1 MERYEKPIIRKID
14 PDAKSNVNET
24 LDFKIELAN
33 PDDWEVCKEMRI
45 LALSSDDGDML
56 GVTSENIEELLRK
69 ENEKGEKEWRE
80 ELSDPNKLIFLPK
93 NGVEAIGMSRV
104 TQAKEGIWDL
114 HNSYIK
120 DEFQGKGFGKK
131 LFATRLNEIIKRG
144 GVKARGFLVLN
155 NDRNL
160 HIAESIFRARVVNK
174 ISAITKYGIRTIKY
188 NVIEINLT
196 DPEVIKKID
205 EVINE
210 G

>member
-1 MERYEKPIIRKID
+1 MKPYEKPIITKIN
-14 PDAKSNVNET
+14 PDAKRNTNET
-24 LDFKIELAN
+24 LDFKIELAT

-56 GVTSENIEELLRK
+56 GVTPENREEILRK

-93 NGVEAIGMSRV
+93 NCVEPIGLSRA

-120 DEFQGKGFGKK
+120 EEFQGKGFGKK
-131 LFATRLNEIIKRG
+131 LFATRLKEIIKHG

-155 NDRNL
+155 NDKNL
-160 HIAESIFRARVVNK
+160 YVAESFGAKVINK
-174 ISAITKYGIRTIKY
+174 ISAIAKYGTRTIKY

-196 DPEVIKKID
+196 DPEVIKKVN
-205 EVINE
+205 EVLNE
-210 G
+210 R